1 MIQNWLL
8 VEHECLIYTC
18 HLSHEVV
25 VCELVPVVDG
35 DLESAMLCR
44 HHGPWDQDLEALLP
58 SREPCL
64 CNDLRHTAMD
74 E

>member
-1 MIQNWLL
+1 M
-8 VEHECLIYTC
+8 
-18 HLSHEVV
+18 V